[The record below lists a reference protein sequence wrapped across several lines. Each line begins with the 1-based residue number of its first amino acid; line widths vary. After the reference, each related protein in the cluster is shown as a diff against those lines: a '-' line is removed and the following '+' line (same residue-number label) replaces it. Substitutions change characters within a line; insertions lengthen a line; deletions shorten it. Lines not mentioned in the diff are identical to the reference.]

1 MCAQKPLSGLSM
13 SGIYVEVCAWSVVIQ
28 RNSPVPAL
36 SAALAAFLSVELLAE
51 LLVARLGCRCRFGS
65 IRLPLLN
72 MGMSLVKVLVRED
85 RMVAGMT
92 DGTMGW

>member
-1 MCAQKPLSGLSM
+1 M
-13 SGIYVEVCAWSVVIQ
+13 SDIRVAVFAWSVVIQ

-36 SAALAAFLSVELLAE
+36 SAALAAFRNVELLAE
-51 LLVARLGCRCRFGS
+51 LLVARLGCLCRFGS

-72 MGMSLVKVLVRED
+72 MGMSLVEVLVGED